1 MIQRKSIKSGLFVK
15 SKWIHSLSDGVSSL
29 CSILSWQFA
38 NVKRV
43 NTIINTAEKT
53 AATKYALSRFEL
65 KYGNQ
70 AAKATKAAGIAPII
84 KCGIGNSKADKSKNS
99 QCHLHSI

>member
-1 MIQRKSIKSGLFVK
+1 MTKKMLQRKSIKSGLFVK

-29 CSILSWQFA
+29 CSILSRQFE

-70 AAKATKAAGIAPII
+70 AAKATKAAGMAPSII
-84 KCGIGNSKADKSKNS
+84 RPIDA
-99 QCHLHSI
+99 IP